1 MTNFAYRIKFYLSDH
16 DRINQEGKEFQLQS
30 TTNGQDMVLKAVANA
45 NIKDT
50 NELCVIGTGFS
61 SPDEA
66 YQYGVKVKNA
76 IHLTGAVLKLGID
89 VGKDD
94 SKMLMDITIYQ
105 FKEKVRNCLSDVHG
119 LSVYKVEPSLSF
131 ISVHGNV
138 TIGVPANTFDVVL
151 SKAINV
157 NLSEKH
163 LLALELYNM
172 SRFES
177 SLRARLIT
185 LVTAVESMIKRQ
197 EIAPAMLCHIEKL
210 IQYSLESDEPL
221 LSADQKRSI
230 IKNLE
235 DLKKESIARAC
246 RQFVK
251 RHMGNEAK
259 EFVHE
264 AYDIRSRMLHDG
276 LIPVGVNLGQ
286 FVPKLDNLVSQVI
299 VKDLDP
305 HLIPVN

>member
-1 MTNFAYRIKFYLSDH
+1 MTTFAYRIKFYLSEH

-50 NELCVIGTGFS
+50 NELCVIGTGFT

-66 YQYGVKVKNA
+66 YQCGIKVKNA
-76 IHLTGAVLKLGID
+76 IHLTGAVLRIGID

-94 SKMLMDITIYQ
+94 SKKLLDFTVYQ
-105 FKEKVRNCLSDVHG
+105 FKDKVRNCLHDVHG
-119 LSVYKVEPSLSF
+119 LLIYKDEPSISF

-138 TIGVPANTFDVVL
+138 TIGVPANRFDVAL

-157 NLSEKH
+157 NISEKH

-185 LVTAVESMIKRQ
+185 LVTAVESLIKRQ
-197 EIAPAMLCHIEKL
+197 EIAPAMLCHIDKL
-210 IQYSLESDEPL
+210 IQYSLESEESQ
-221 LSADQKRSI
+221 LSEDQKRSI
-230 IKNLE
+230 IKSLE
-235 DLKKESIARAC
+235 DLKKESIARSC

-251 RHMGNEAK
+251 RHMANEAK
-259 EFVHE
+259 DFFHS

-286 FVPKLDNLVSQVI
+286 FVPKLDNLVSQLI

-305 HLIPVN
+305 HLIAIN